1 VTCRRR
7 PARNRPAGWDAAADW
22 YVGWVGEFGSEHH
35 RRIAIPAA
43 LHLLDVRPGERVLDV
58 GCGHGVLARPL
69 LDAGAEYTGVDA
81 SPRLIAAAKRSY
93 GSAAR
98 FVVGDATRLADVRE
112 LAGQAVD
119 AAIFLLSI
127 QDMDPLDAAVA
138 GAARLIVP
146 GGRMVIVMTHP
157 AFRIP
162 RHSGWGWDES
172 RKLRYRRVDSY
183 LTEMA
188 IPLSPT
194 AGRRTVSTTYHR
206 PIEAYVAALAD
217 AGLAIDALRELPT
230 FKSARSGPTA
240 KAENAANR
248 EFPLFLALRAR
259 KIGAPAPAQPAASAS
274 SRRRRSS

>member
-1 VTCRRR
+1 MTRQGRPRR
-7 PARNRPAGWDAAADW
+7 ATGWDDAADW

-43 LHLLDVRPGERVLDV
+43 LELLDVRPSERVLDV

-69 LDAGAEYTGVDA
+69 LEAGAVYTGVDA
-81 SPRLIAAAKRSY
+81 SPRLIAAAQRSY
-93 GSAAR
+93 GRNGR
-98 FVVGDATRLADVRE
+98 FIVGDATRLGSLPD
-112 LAGQAVD
+112 LAAASFD
-119 AAIFLLSI
+119 AAVFLLSI

-138 GAARLIVP
+138 GAARLLVP
-146 GGRMVIVMTHP
+146 GGRLVTVMTHP

-162 RHSGWGWDES
+162 RHSGWGWDEG

-206 PIEAYVAALAD
+206 PLEAYVAALAD
-217 AGLAIDALRELPT
+217 AGLAVDALRELPT
-230 FKSARSGPTA
+230 FKAARSGPTA

-248 EFPLFLALRAR
+248 EFPLFLALRASGR
-259 KIGAPAPAQPAASAS
+259 QPAASAS